1 VVWIDRF
8 IPASVL
14 QNRTDALRARVV
26 VGASMFAVVASLTA
40 QGIRLQK
47 EGTQHWIPLLSWVI
61 CTLLFIMTPVVMS
74 LVGKLWLTSSMVPL
88 AVLIGSLGVAVKEGG
103 VSSPNAMVMIVAPVV
118 ATLLGGW
125 RSGIATAALVVVCT
139 ALLWAGHDAGWISAI
154 PDMETGTLTIM
165 RATILAV
172 LSVFVF
178 LLTLLYELE
187 RDRSESELSDRAA
200 ELARA
205 RDAVV
210 EAAETKFELLAA
222 QRRELEKD
230 LELTAAV
237 QKLLLPRRDSFE
249 TDHVSVAGF
258 SVTAAQAG
266 GDWWFTETLSDG
278 TVRVVLGDVTGHGAA
293 PAMVAAVV
301 AGAFRGL
308 QETGAMGARSLL
320 HVLNAV
326 ARDVSA
332 GTYTMPFG
340 LLELSPFGRA
350 SWFSAA
356 APPLLVLRGDGTVD
370 SITVPG
376 TALGS
381 AQFSVGERVFHLAPN
396 ERILLTSDGV
406 AELRL
411 SSGYD
416 LGLRRLSKL
425 LRNTSGTPL
434 RDARDELAER
444 LDTLRGG
451 EALHDDV
458 TFALVELSRAHTR
471 LETA

>member
-1 VVWIDRF
+1 LLVVWIDRF
-8 IPASVL
+8 IPAEL
-14 QNRTDALRARVV
+14 LRHRTEALRARVV
-26 VGASMFAVVASLTA
+26 VGASMFATTASLTT
-40 QGIRLQK
+40 QGIRLQH
-47 EGTQHWIPLLSWVI
+47 ESQHWIPLSSWVL
-61 CTLLFIMTPVVMS
+61 CTLLFILVPLVMR
-74 LVGKLWLTSSMVPL
+74 LFGKLWLASSLVPL
-88 AVLIGSLGVAVKEGG
+88 AVLIGALGVAVKEGG

-125 RSGIATAALVVVCT
+125 RSGIATASLVVLSTV
-139 ALLWAGHDAGWISAI
+139 ALWFGHAAGLSAV
-154 PDMETGTLTIM
+154 PDMELATLTTM
-165 RATILAV
+165 RATILGV
-172 LSVFVF
+172 LSFFVF
-178 LLTLLYELE
+178 FLTLLYELE
-187 RDRSESELSDRAA
+187 RDRAQLELSDHAQ

-205 RDAVV
+205 KDAVT

-222 QRRELEKD
+222 QRRELERD

-237 QKLLLPRRDSFE
+237 QKLLLPRSDSFDTE
-249 TDHVSVAGF
+249 YVSVAGF

-266 GDWWFTETLSDG
+266 GDWWFSETLSDG

-301 AGAFRGL
+301 AGAFRAL
-308 QETGAMGARSLL
+308 QETGQMGARGLL
-320 HVLNAV
+320 QVLNSV
-326 ARDVSA
+326 SRDVSA
-332 GTYTMPFG
+332 GMYTMPFG

-356 APPLLVLRGDGTVD
+356 APPLLVLRRDGTVD
-370 SITVPG
+370 SITVAG
-376 TALGS
+376 TALAS
-381 AQFSVGERVFHLAPN
+381 PHFSVGERVFDLSVG

-425 LRNTSGTPL
+425 LRNTSGITL

-444 LDTLRGG
+444 LDALRGQ
-451 EALHDDV
+451 EALQDDV
-458 TFALVELSRAHTR
+458 TFALIELRRAHKR
-471 LETA
+471 LESA

>member
-8 IPASVL
+8 IPQGLL

-26 VGASMFAVVASLTA
+26 VGSSMFATVASLTA
-40 QGIRLQK
+40 QGIRLQH
-47 EGTQHWIPLLSWVI
+47 ESQHWVPLLSWVI

-88 AVLIGSLGVAVKEGG
+88 AVLVGALGVALKEGG

-125 RSGIATAALVVVCT
+125 RSGIATAGLVVASTT
-139 ALLWAGHDAGWISAI
+139 ALWLGHASGAVSAI
-154 PDMETGTLTIM
+154 PDMETNTLTIM
-165 RATILAV
+165 RATILGV
-172 LSVFVF
+172 LSLF
-178 LLTLLYELE
+178 LFFLTLLYELE
-187 RDRSESELSDRAA
+187 RDRAESELSDRAA
-200 ELARA
+200 ELAHA

-222 QRRELEKD
+222 QRRELERD
-230 LELTAAV
+230 LALTAAV

-249 TDHVSVAGF
+249 TDYVSVAGF

-301 AGAFRGL
+301 AGAFRAL
-308 QETGAMGARSLL
+308 QETGQMGARGLL
-320 HVLNAV
+320 QVLNAV

-340 LLELSPFGRA
+340 LLELSPYGRA

-356 APPLLVLRGDGTVD
+356 APPLLVLRRDGTVD
-370 SITVPG
+370 SITVSG
-376 TALGS
+376 TALAS
-381 AQFSVGERVFHLAPN
+381 PSFSVGERFFDLAPG

-406 AELRL
+406 SELRL

-416 LGLRRLSKL
+416 LGLRRLAKL
-425 LRNTSGTPL
+425 LKNTGGTAL

-444 LDTLRGG
+444 LDALRGS

-458 TFALVELSRAHTR
+458 TFALVELRRAHPR